1 MLIHLDSPEITIER
15 SKEKG
20 QIAVLSKKSPKLLS
34 RKHCFIKKETITN
47 TADQEEEVYK
57 IIDNNS
63 MNGTF
68 VNYIRV
74 TEKVLKD
81 GDTVILGG
89 GGDIDYGGTLT
100 PGIHH
105 ICYLYNTGYF
115 FIYFYSFLFSLY
127 ISLSLCFFFVCF
139 SLIFT

>member
-1 MLIHLDSPEITIER
+1 MQCYRKNP
-15 SKEKG
+15 
-20 QIAVLSKKSPKLLS
+20 QLLS

-105 ICYLYNTGYF
+105 ICYLYIKYRLL
-115 FIYFYSFLFSLY
+115 FYLFLFVFLFSLY